1 MSPRRSRIAASA
13 AQSELGV
20 ALAALRASLDLP
32 EGFPIDVL
40 VEADAA
46 ASPTPPPAADHR
58 DIPFITIDPA
68 GSMDLD
74 QALHI
79 ARRPGGFLV
88 HYAIADVP
96 GFVRAGGAV
105 DREARE
111 RGQTLYAADGRVPL
125 HPPVLSEDRVS
136 LLPGVDR
143 TAYVWSFE
151 LDEAGAVERTGLQRA
166 HVRSR
171 ERLSY
176 DEAQARID
184 AEQGDVL
191 ALLRDVGLARI
202 EQERARG
209 GASLNSPEEEIVRSD
224 GGYALKRRHLLPV
237 EAWNAQLS
245 LMTGMAAA
253 AIMLEARVGIL
264 RTMPKPTTQ
273 NIAAFRTQTEALGRP
288 WSRSVTYGEYL
299 RGLDRDDPTA
309 LAVMQ
314 AAGGLFRGAGYEAM
328 DGAVP
333 ADPEQ
338 SALAAPY
345 AHVTAP
351 LRRLVDRWGLVVC
364 EALIAGREVPAWARA
379 TLHELPALMGASS
392 QRASRLEAASVA
404 LVEAA
409 VLSDRVGERFTVT
422 VLELRGENAV
432 IQLAEPA
439 VTATCPTT
447 PGARA
452 GATLDVVLEHAD
464 IRAGE
469 VRFRVAD

>member
-20 ALAALRASLDLP
+20 ALAALRASLDLH

-176 DEAQARID
+176 DEAQQFLVPRTTTLKCGSD
-184 AEQGDVL
+184 C
-191 ALLRDVGLARI
+191 
-202 EQERARG
+202 ARG
-209 GASLNSPEEEIVRSD
+209 S
-224 GGYALKRRHLLPV
+224 
-237 EAWNAQLS
+237 
-245 LMTGMAAA
+245 
-253 AIMLEARVGIL
+253 
-264 RTMPKPTTQ
+264 
-273 NIAAFRTQTEALGRP
+273 
-288 WSRSVTYGEYL
+288 
-299 RGLDRDDPTA
+299 
-309 LAVMQ
+309 
-314 AAGGLFRGAGYEAM
+314 
-328 DGAVP
+328 
-333 ADPEQ
+333 
-338 SALAAPY
+338 
-345 AHVTAP
+345 
-351 LRRLVDRWGLVVC
+351 
-364 EALIAGREVPAWARA
+364 
-379 TLHELPALMGASS
+379 
-392 QRASRLEAASVA
+392 
-404 LVEAA
+404 
-409 VLSDRVGERFTVT
+409 
-422 VLELRGENAV
+422 
-432 IQLAEPA
+432 
-439 VTATCPTT
+439 
-447 PGARA
+447 
-452 GATLDVVLEHAD
+452 
-464 IRAGE
+464 
-469 VRFRVAD
+469 